1 MSNTTIPTPAEDP
14 ALWANSNGQIL
25 GASMALLV
33 LPTVFV
39 ALRLVSRYMA
49 GAGFWV
55 SYGDVALRRSRY
67 AIEKKL
73 ISISISGMISP

>member
-1 MSNTTIPTPAEDP
+1 MSSLAIPTPAEDP
-14 ALWANSNGQIL
+14 ALYANSNGEIW

-39 ALRLVSRYMA
+39 GLRLVSRYMA

-55 SYGDVALRRSRY
+55 SDGHLAVY
-67 AIEKKL
+67 K
-73 ISISISGMISP
+73 